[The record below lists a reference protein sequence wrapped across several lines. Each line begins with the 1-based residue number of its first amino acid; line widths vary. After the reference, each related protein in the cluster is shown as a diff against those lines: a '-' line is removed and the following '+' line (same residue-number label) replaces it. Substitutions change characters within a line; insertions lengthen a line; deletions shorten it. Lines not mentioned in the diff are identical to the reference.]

1 MAPQAIRPE
10 EAVRR
15 VLPLPPERR
24 AAALRAMLHAH
35 PRELSR
41 ALDLLPTGG
50 SAPSGPLQASQPQAP
65 AVRVGTYTL
74 RSVLGEGG
82 FGVVWLATQD
92 EPLHR
97 SVALK
102 MLRPD
107 RLDPVSRSRF
117 ETERQLLA
125 LLSHPALV
133 KVFEAG
139 ATDDGRPWFTM
150 ELAQGAPITEACDAA
165 RLPLTERMRLMA
177 EVARAMHHAHEH
189 GLVHRDLKPSN
200 ILLAFEADQTTVKV
214 IDFGVA
220 HATFQPSD
228 PDEKAGAVIG
238 TPDYLAPELLRVRVN
253 GPDVRSDIYALG
265 AVLQRLLVGGDAG
278 DRRQGIVA
286 AFDTLHASVRRQVA
300 DDRHETPAS
309 LRHALEGDLE
319 AIVAHCLADDPR
331 DRYASALDLAQDLDR
346 CRTGQPVSARGR
358 SLGYLGVNIAK
369 RHASAIASA
378 LLLVLVALTGAVWA
392 LHERSLAMAAR
403 DEAQQHA
410 RSVQQANAYVVELL
424 NEIINAPG
432 VSRRSSAEILTEASR
447 LAGLRL
453 SQDPRQEARVRA
465 ALGHLWMCI
474 QQPEPAEQEFAR
486 SEDLLTT
493 LDLDML
499 LADVRVARAAALRR
513 IGRFEAAAKSASLAA
528 RDAAGSIPADPD
540 DEARALIELA
550 RDAMASSDREAASRA
565 LGRATQLL
573 RSAPGDVRSLQDD
586 LERARAELGPMRPA
600 QTESP
605 ASGVKAGDAPD
616 TKVP

>member
-1 MAPQAIRPE
+1 MPQEAIRPE

-24 AAALRAMLHAH
+24 AAALRTMLQGH

-50 SAPSGPLQASQPQAP
+50 NAPSGPLQSEQAQVP
-65 AVRVGTYTL
+65 AVRVGSYTL

-92 EPLHR
+92 EPLRR

-102 MLRPD
+102 LLRPD
-107 RLDPVSRSRF
+107 RVDPVSRSRF
-117 ETERQLLA
+117 ESERRLLA

-139 ATDDGRPWFTM
+139 ETDDGRPWFSM

-165 RLPLTERMRLMA
+165 RLPVNERMRLMA
-177 EVARAMHHAHEH
+177 DVARGMHHAHEH

-200 ILLAFEADQTTVKV
+200 ILLAFEADQTNVKV

-265 AVLQRLLVGGDAG
+265 AVLRRLAVGSDMG
-278 DRRQGIVA
+278 DRRDGLLSA
-286 AFDTLHASVRRQVA
+286 LHALDPASQRQVA
-300 DDRHETPAS
+300 EERHETVAS
-309 LRHALEGDLE
+309 LRHRVEGDLD
-319 AIVAHCLADDPR
+319 AIISHCLADDPR
-331 DRYASALDLAQDLDR
+331 HRYASALELAQDLDR
-346 CRTGQPVSARGR
+346 FRHGDPVVARGR
-358 SLGYLGVNIAK
+358 SLGYIGVNMAK

-378 LLLVLVALTGAVWA
+378 LLVMLIALLGTGWA
-392 LHERSLAMAAR
+392 LHERALAMQAR
-403 DEAQQHA
+403 DEAEQHA
-410 RSVQQANAYVVELL
+410 RNVQQANAYIVELL
-424 NEIINAPG
+424 DEIINAPG
-432 VSRRSSAEILTEASR
+432 MPQRSSVEILTEASR

-453 SQDPRQEARVRA
+453 SDDPAQEARVRA
-465 ALGHLWMCI
+465 ALGQLWISVKQPDTACQEFVRAETLFESLDM
-474 QQPEPAEQEFAR
+474 QQP
-486 SEDLLTT
+486 
-493 LDLDML
+493 
-499 LADVRVARAAALRR
+499 LADARIAHAAALRKT
-513 IGRFEAAAKSASLAA
+513 GQFSDAAKTATLAVQQ
-528 RDAAGSIPADPD
+528 AAKESPADPD

-550 RDAMASSDREAASRA
+550 RDAMGANDLEGARAALSRA
-565 LGRATQLL
+565 AKLL
-573 RSAPGDVRSLQDD
+573 RSAPGNVRALQSD
-586 LERARAELGPMRPA
+586 LESARAQLGPVHATTPPKTA
-600 QTESP
+600 SP
-605 ASGVKAGDAPD
+605 TP
-616 TKVP
+616 